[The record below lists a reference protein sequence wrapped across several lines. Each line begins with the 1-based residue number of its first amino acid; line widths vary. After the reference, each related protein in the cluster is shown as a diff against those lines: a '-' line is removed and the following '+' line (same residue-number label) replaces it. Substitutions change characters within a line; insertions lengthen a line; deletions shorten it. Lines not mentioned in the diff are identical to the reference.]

1 MRAHQL
7 ADDYFAIGAEINHF
21 SELMKLT
28 EIPQAHKFYRRLSDL
43 VVRHGDHTIRSGE
56 LMNQNLSAWFK
67 YMREESKSYEEAN
80 WLREESMSRWNAQRA
95 DLNKRKERLF
105 RRKDVTEWGCPPD
118 QMRSAMDTLNNAE
131 AAFTYML
138 PNATKQ
144 VNYLGEESAFFT
156 TQCYKETRR
165 TTMINYTMAREHF
178 LDMGEQVHKH
188 IYDLNLAWGQF
199 LDFYSDL
206 NNARKAH
213 EDNFAE
219 KEYIGEELTEPD
231 EKPVVNNLDLCDN
244 FEERHDQ
251 PNTDYFE
258 AFDDGFDSISN
269 RSSTAGG
276 SVSTKPASTSQNM
289 LGELQREISEE
300 EAAATAPDKS
310 TDSKVKGELLLEDQ
324 VQEPGDVI

>member
-1 MRAHQL
+1 
-7 ADDYFAIGAEINHF
+7 
-21 SELMKLT
+21 
-28 EIPQAHKFYRRLSDL
+28 
-43 VVRHGDHTIRSGE
+43 
-56 LMNQNLSAWFK
+56 
-67 YMREESKSYEEAN
+67 
-80 WLREESMSRWNAQRA
+80 
-95 DLNKRKERLF
+95 
-105 RRKDVTEWGCPPD
+105 
-118 QMRSAMDTLNNAE
+118 
-131 AAFTYML
+131 
-138 PNATKQ
+138 
-144 VNYLGEESAFFT
+144 
-156 TQCYKETRR
+156 
-165 TTMINYTMAREHF
+165 MINYTMAREHF

-213 EDNFAE
+213 EDNFVE

>member
-1 MRAHQL
+1 VRAHQL

-118 QMRSAMDTLNNAE
+118 QMRAAMDTLNNAE

-156 TQCYKETRR
+156 T
-165 TTMINYTMAREHF
+165 
-178 LDMGEQVHKH
+178 
-188 IYDLNLAWGQF
+188 
-199 LDFYSDL
+199 
-206 NNARKAH
+206 
-213 EDNFAE
+213 
-219 KEYIGEELTEPD
+219 
-231 EKPVVNNLDLCDN
+231 
-244 FEERHDQ
+244 
-251 PNTDYFE
+251 
-258 AFDDGFDSISN
+258 
-269 RSSTAGG
+269 
-276 SVSTKPASTSQNM
+276 
-289 LGELQREISEE
+289 
-300 EAAATAPDKS
+300 
-310 TDSKVKGELLLEDQ
+310 
-324 VQEPGDVI
+324 